1 MTLLLP
7 LEMAASG
14 YGERIALG
22 SRTGG
27 VSFAALHDYAL
38 GGATVVRDQGPDHV
52 VFVGRNGPG
61 YAEVMFACA
70 AAGVPFVPLNYR
82 LAADQLGLLLRQ
94 LSRPL
99 VVADED
105 YSAALGAE
113 YKILS
118 TADFVAAAA
127 SAPRLRDVWTDD
139 TSPAVI
145 LFTSGTTSAPKAV
158 VLRHANLTAY
168 IFATVDFGAAADSDA
183 ALVSVPPYHIAAV
196 GSALSNIYAG
206 RRVVHLPDFDARQ
219 WLDLVRDEQVTSAM
233 LVPTMLARIIDVLG
247 STRADADTLRLLSY
261 GGARMPRRVLEAALR
276 AFPSTG
282 FCNAYGLTETSSTI
296 ALLGPE
302 EHRDALA
309 SSDPD
314 VSARL
319 GSVGRPVPGVEVAI
333 RVGDRAASAGE
344 TGELWVRGAQVSGEY
359 RGRGSAL
366 DNDGWF
372 RTGDLARRD
381 SGGYLFVEGRI
392 DDTIIRGGENIA
404 PAEIEEVLASHPAIK
419 EVAVIG
425 LPDDEWGE
433 RLCAVVV
440 RFPGASVSADEVRD
454 YARRHLRGSRTP
466 DQVVW
471 RTSLPQTATGKLL
484 RRQLVI
490 ESADTV
496 RDT

>member
-14 YGERIALG
+14 YGERVALG

-27 VSFAALHDYAL
+27 VSFAALYDLAL
-38 GGATVVRDQGPDHV
+38 GGATVIRDTGLDHV

-61 YAEVMFACA
+61 YAQVMFGCA

-82 LAADQLGLLLRQ
+82 LAPDQLDLLLRQ
-94 LSRPL
+94 VSRPL

-105 YSAALGAE
+105 YRAALGPERAT
-113 YKILS
+113 LS
-118 TADFVAAAA
+118 TGDFVAAAA

-139 TSPAVI
+139 ASPAVI

-158 VLRHANLTAY
+158 VLRHANLSTY
-168 IFATVDFGAAADSDA
+168 IFSTVDFGAAAESDA

-196 GSALSNIYAG
+196 GSVLSNVYAG
-206 RRVVHLPDFDARQ
+206 RRVVYLPDFDARR
-219 WLDLVRDEQVTSAM
+219 WLELVRDEQVTSAM
-233 LVPTMLARIIDVLG
+233 LVPTMLARIIDALG
-247 STRADADTLRLLSY
+247 TNRADADTLRLLSY
-261 GGARMPRRVLEAALR
+261 GGARMPRRVLEAALL
-276 AFPSTG
+276 AFPSAG

-309 SSDPD
+309 SDDPD

-319 GSVGRPVPGVEVAI
+319 GSVGRPVPGVEVVI
-333 RVGDRAASAGE
+333 RIGGKAAPVGE

-366 DNDGWF
+366 DGDGWF
-372 RTGDLARRD
+372 RTGDLAHTD
-381 SGGYLFVEGRI
+381 AEGYLFVEGRI

-404 PAEIEEVLASHPAIK
+404 PAEIEEVLAGHPAIK
-419 EVAVIG
+419 DVAVIG

-433 RLCAVVV
+433 RLCAVIV
-440 RFPGASVSADEVRD
+440 RVPGATVSADEVRE
-454 YARRHLRGSRTP
+454 YARRRLRGSRTP

-471 RTSLPQTATGKLL
+471 RTELPQTATGKLL
-484 RRQLVI
+484 RRQLVV

-496 RDT
+496 QDT